1 MSESLLRGPAVF
13 PFVECPNC
21 KELLEVDVSLCPRC
35 CEEIGPEYA
44 VVSAA
49 VVHYNTQACSV
60 ANTIAT
66 LNAFIPIA
74 LIGTVL
80 IYLGE
85 AYTSGRPR
93 ISLGLLFWPC
103 IPLFAITIWYVR
115 FGRFRIG
122 DDEYVRARREMR
134 RSFVFWLAFLIVDLL
149 LLAVAWPTT
158 PTI

>member
-1 MSESLLRGPAVF
+1 MSESLLKGPAVF

-21 KELLEVDVSLCPRC
+21 KELLEVTVSLCPRC
-35 CEEIGPEYA
+35 REEIDPEYA

-49 VVHYNTQACSV
+49 IVHYNTQACSV

-66 LNAFIPIA
+66 FNAFIPLA

-85 AYTSGRPR
+85 TYVSGKPR
-93 ISLGLLFWPC
+93 ISVGLLFWPS
-103 IPLFAITIWYVR
+103 IPLFAIAVWYVR

-122 DDEYVRARREMR
+122 DDEFVRARRDMR
-134 RSFVFWLAFLIVDLL
+134 RSFAFWLAFLIVDVLL
-149 LLAVAWPTT
+149 IAVSWSTVTA
-158 PTI
+158 I